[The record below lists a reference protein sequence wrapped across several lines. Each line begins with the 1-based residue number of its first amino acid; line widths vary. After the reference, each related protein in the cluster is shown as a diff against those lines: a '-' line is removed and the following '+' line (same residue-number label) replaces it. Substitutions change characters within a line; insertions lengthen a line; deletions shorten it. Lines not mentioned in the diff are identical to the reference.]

1 MHPPYSGINLLN
13 LLEKQHQKRSTSDL
27 FRSGVFTLNWRT
39 KVGSFTAPDLETIIA
54 AGEPCGPWGTIQ
66 VNRPNKK
73 DDRNK
78 WIDNFEPSRP
88 EDKRNVGE
96 NNQEQ
101 AWPKIPLHG
110 YIPAASIR
118 GIVRSWAN
126 QHPIIQARMRELLG
140 WQDNNNKI
148 IAGKIEFLDAF
159 PEQPTKL
166 SLDIVNPQQ
175 DFQVFHEGQSKPVSL
190 YTLGD
195 GYDDIKI
202 KVAIQGI
209 AGKASAEEVAE
220 VWNWVQQALA
230 LHGLGSR
237 TASGYGAVSAPAD
250 FVPPTDLPKL
260 QEGYESKKLSFTLYS
275 QGNSGPDMEVMELR
289 PSHLRGWLRSWL
301 LRFFLGVM
309 SVADAK
315 YTVGELLGTLQESTD
330 GLGRKGCVGL
340 KLTQG
345 NVWGTR
351 SEGEG
356 YKCFYKWQGSFEIIA
371 PARILNKIILP
382 ILKFAVMIGG
392 VGRGW
397 RRPLHL
403 FVMKNGNHAARGCH
417 VIFRDKDKKLFG
429 LASNPENWQKLYA
442 NWVQAVTNTWTNRF
456 DTQVQAASGEV
467 FSPHTCAIYVVNGP
481 EEDPLE
487 DPINGLDWSV
497 TKPTTKPT
505 TTRGSGMDL
514 IYKSTYKRKPDVGG
528 NAAEGQSNCSWVSIK
543 RSKTKEVQKEI
554 VCIFMGQD
562 NLLRRQFLK
571 ELHDLPNSIHLFG
584 ITPPQSQE

>member
-442 NWVQAVTNTWTNRF
+442 
-456 DTQVQAASGEV
+456 
-467 FSPHTCAIYVVNGP
+467 
-481 EEDPLE
+481 
-487 DPINGLDWSV
+487 
-497 TKPTTKPT
+497 
-505 TTRGSGMDL
+505 
-514 IYKSTYKRKPDVGG
+514 
-528 NAAEGQSNCSWVSIK
+528 
-543 RSKTKEVQKEI
+543 
-554 VCIFMGQD
+554 
-562 NLLRRQFLK
+562 
-571 ELHDLPNSIHLFG
+571 
-584 ITPPQSQE
+584 